1 MVGPPVL
8 VEAWLATVGEDV
20 LDVNEVVRGVD
31 EVVDVKEDAVV
42 DVEEVVD
49 EDEKEEDMAEALVI

>member
-1 MVGPPVL
+1 M
-8 VEAWLATVGEDV
+8 

>member
-1 MVGPPVL
+1 
-8 VEAWLATVGEDV
+8 V